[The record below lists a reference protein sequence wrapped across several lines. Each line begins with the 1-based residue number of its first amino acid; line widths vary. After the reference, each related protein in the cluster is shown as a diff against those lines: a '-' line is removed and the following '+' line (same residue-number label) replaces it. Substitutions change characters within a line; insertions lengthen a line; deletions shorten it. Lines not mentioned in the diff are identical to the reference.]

1 MRANT
6 EFRDVTPPR
15 RDRQQ
20 TSTVV
25 REIEK
30 LARQGRVMITQHGK
44 ALRVFGPEM
53 DVIVAALL
61 RNGRGHRS
69 AYSVFVFILPYRPLP
84 APSQLSGIL
93 VFCPIFR
100 TDGFG
105 KTGIEA
111 PSFYPPSAGK
121 TSHKL

>member
-53 DVIVAALL
+53 DVIVAGLHHLDFSDFQHLL
-61 RNGRGHRS
+61 RPFS
-69 AYSVFVFILPYRPLP
+69 
-84 APSQLSGIL
+84 
-93 VFCPIFR
+93 
-100 TDGFG
+100 
-105 KTGIEA
+105 
-111 PSFYPPSAGK
+111 
-121 TSHKL
+121 